1 MKRLFIM
8 ISMIVAMAGNA
19 IAQSMSDDQVIS
31 FVVKEQQK
39 GTSQSQIVTKLMQ
52 QGVTIEQIR
61 KVRQKVERQ
70 KKNQGLG
77 TQDITGESNRLRENN
92 TSTSNQT
99 ISPYRIKDG
108 NYTRHTYDTNDQE
121 YMLMQNE
128 LNDFMPDSTTMAEQ
142 AMYRRLADNQISN
155 RNKVFGRDI
164 FNNKELS
171 FEPNMNIAT
180 PQNYRLG
187 PGDAVIID
195 IYGA

>member
-92 TSTSNQT
+92 TSTSNQN
-99 ISPYRIKDG
+99 ISP
-108 NYTRHTYDTNDQE
+108 
-121 YMLMQNE
+121 
-128 LNDFMPDSTTMAEQ
+128 
-142 AMYRRLADNQISN
+142 
-155 RNKVFGRDI
+155 
-164 FNNKELS
+164 
-171 FEPNMNIAT
+171 
-180 PQNYRLG
+180 
-187 PGDAVIID
+187 
-195 IYGA
+195 

>member
-1 MKRLFIM
+1 M

-70 KKNQGLG
+70 KKSQGLG

-99 ISPYRIKDG
+99 ISP
-108 NYTRHTYDTNDQE
+108 
-121 YMLMQNE
+121 
-128 LNDFMPDSTTMAEQ
+128 
-142 AMYRRLADNQISN
+142 
-155 RNKVFGRDI
+155 
-164 FNNKELS
+164 
-171 FEPNMNIAT
+171 
-180 PQNYRLG
+180 
-187 PGDAVIID
+187 
-195 IYGA
+195 

>member
-142 AMYRRLADNQISN
+142 AMYR
-155 RNKVFGRDI
+155 
-164 FNNKELS
+164 
-171 FEPNMNIAT
+171 
-180 PQNYRLG
+180 
-187 PGDAVIID
+187 
-195 IYGA
+195 